1 MSQTAGTDEIRIS
14 IATMEDRERV
24 LSAVSSAFRNDPFL
38 RRLFPDD
45 ADYAAHAPTFFGA
58 LFDKRVGAGTI
69 WMADA
74 ASSIAMWDGPGSMPL
89 PVLDLPKP
97 ALQLLSEYDDA
108 VESAFPDDRHWYLG
122 VLATDP
128 LQAGRGLGRAVMRAG
143 LARAAAEGLPAF
155 LETTNEQ
162 NVPLYERAGWMVA
175 AELEAPMRIWVM
187 RQDPPA

>member
-1 MSQTAGTDEIRIS
+1 MDEREPDTVHIG
-14 IATMEDRERV
+14 IATMDDRDRV
-24 LSAVSSAFRNDPFL
+24 LTAVTSAFRTDPFL
-38 RRLFPDD
+38 RRLFPDE
-45 ADYAAHAPTFFGA
+45 AEYAAHAPTFFGA

-74 ASSIAMWDGPGSMPL
+74 AASIAMWDGPGSMPL
-89 PVLDLPKP
+89 PVLDLPKT
-97 ALQLLSEYDDA
+97 ALTLLGEYEQA
-108 VESAFPDDRHWYLG
+108 VEGALPDTRHWYLG

-128 LQAGRGLGRAVMRAG
+128 LHAGRGLGRAVMRAG

-162 NVPLYERAGWMVA
+162 NVALYQRAGWMVA
-175 AELEAPMRIWVM
+175 RELEQPMRIWVM